1 MVAIF
6 VLTMFL
12 LFLSVDLIVLK
23 IQGKYHPA
31 FEPSLPQFDL
41 AIFSRNSFSI
51 PSNIFI
57 SKGHTWLRKSID
69 GLILIGIDEFG
80 TTALGSLSI
89 LNCAAVGKEL
99 KRGDMIFEGT
109 YGNKSVKFSS
119 PINGIVKSVNVNILG
134 KKISSPY
141 ETWGVQISS
150 DNFSENNEKFLS
162 GNEAINW
169 IKKESIKLKDFI
181 IGHSLK
187 ADLAG
192 ATMFDGGAISK
203 DTISFLVDNSAI
215 DFEKEFLSL

>member
-31 FEPSLPQFDL
+31 FEPSFSQFDS

-51 PSNIFI
+51 PSNVFF
-57 SKGHTWLRKSID
+57 SKGHTWLKKNNN

-80 TTALGSLSI
+80 TKALGSLSI
-89 LNCAAVGKEL
+89 INCAAVGKEL
-99 KRGDMIFEGT
+99 KRGELIFEGA
-109 YGNKSVKFSS
+109 YGNKKVKFLS
-119 PINGIVKSVNVNILG
+119 PINGIVKSVNENILS
-134 KKISSPY
+134 KKISNPY
-141 ETWGVQISS
+141 ETWGAQIVSDEFS
-150 DNFSENNEKFLS
+150 DNKEMFLS
-162 GNEAINW
+162 GREAFNW

-181 IGHSLK
+181 VNHSLK
-187 ADLAG
+187 TDLAG
-192 ATMFDGGAISK
+192 ATMFDGGSLSK
-203 DTISFLVDNSAI
+203 DTISFLIDNSVI